1 MKHEVKEIT
10 ILFHTL
16 ALVIF
21 ILDQRLINCLATM
34 KGLVH
39 YTLESLASTKL
50 EIHYVN
56 DCCLTI
62 ILKLAMIS
70 EPKFRC
76 TITL

>member
-1 MKHEVKEIT
+1 
-10 ILFHTL
+10 
-16 ALVIF
+16 
-21 ILDQRLINCLATM
+21 M